1 MQQKSTRLFKL
12 STLSLALALAACGGG
27 GDSSSSAPVTASRTV
42 SGTAAKGIIKGG
54 TVNVYAVNADGSKG
68 TTAVVTGTTG
78 ADGTFSVKV
87 PADLLSFV
95 VVVSGGPGAVTVDE
109 ATGQDVAIDAT
120 FKLRNVV
127 KLASAGETTY
137 TGSVSPLTEMITKTA
152 ESATGGLS
160 AANIASAKAGFAAFF
175 GFDPEQV
182 KPVNSNNAAAAGASA
197 DEKKQSVMLAAISQM
212 AKDGSLDCALP
223 TPAEKITCV
232 VGKVAAL
239 GTISSGGMTVNDTLS
254 GAIDSAATT
263 VVSDPTINRTGT
275 TNVAQLPKGTVPVV
289 APAATPVAAA
299 TRLFTSLRNNI
310 AALNTADDKGSI
322 DIRADAMRA
331 DFDKATAPLDPDLGK
346 WIQLTTRGIDYL
358 RAYQANGGANTMAM
372 YAGATRIGGCGIY
385 SDADG
390 KIAATSKADAVS
402 VGCSIVR
409 KNVPNSFSV
418 VNGHN
423 TFKQVTAAFT
433 LNPVSG
439 SSYTYVGR
447 ARIETLVDGVR
458 DPSKDVTV
466 GTYGNE
472 QKRATGTIDYVRTG
486 NIVDSIAFKG
496 TMPARTDDFGTAVT
510 DRETWDVTASR
521 TSEGNNLFKYTLSGT
536 IASIKADQEVGKVSI
551 ADGSFLRTEEKVAG
565 DIVASG
571 VKEFSLGLAAEAG
584 GSKVAGKLVMTE
596 AMADKNGFN
605 YQPTKIAFTG
615 SLSTNSAEFF
625 TGTLAF
631 TQTGYNLFDSMQPV
645 SATNVEKQNASLV
658 GKLSITDRPA
668 LIIQLNAGRIRAA
681 SETLSLTGQY
691 NDGTNLVNFS
701 VSDGSPRVTK
711 ISSVDGVSLTLT
723 GAESV
728 DVLKDGA
735 KVAVLNTKTGMI
747 NFTDGSFVSLK

>member
-1 MQQKSTRLFKL
+1 MQQQSTRFFKL

-27 GDSSSSAPVTASRTV
+27 GDSSAPVTAASRTV
-42 SGTAAKGIIKGG
+42 AGTAAKGIIKRG

-68 TTAVVTGTTG
+68 TTAVVTGVT
-78 ADGTFSVKV
+78 DDNGTFSVKI
-87 PADLLSFV
+87 PADLLTFV
-95 VVVSGGPGAVTVDE
+95 VVVSGGPNAVTVDE
-109 ATGQDVAIDAT
+109 ATGQEVAIDAN

-127 KLASAGETTY
+127 KLASASETTY
-137 TGSVSPLTEMITKTA
+137 TGSVSPLTEMIIKSA

-160 AANIASAKAGFAAFF
+160 AANIASAKTGFATFF
-175 GFDPEQV
+175 GFDPELV
-182 KPVNSNNAAAAGASA
+182 KPINSNSAAAASASA
-197 DEKKQSVMLAAISQM
+197 DEKLQSVMLAAISQM

-223 TPAEKITCV
+223 TPAEKLACV

-239 GTISSGGMTVNDTLS
+239 GTIGSGGMTVNDTLS
-254 GAIDSAATT
+254 AAIDSAATA
-263 VVSDPTINRTGT
+263 VVSNPVINLTGT
-275 TNVAQLPKGTVPVV
+275 TSVAQLPKGTVPVI
-289 APAATPVAAA
+289 APATSPVAAA
-299 TRLFTSLRNNI
+299 TRLFTSLRTNISALSTANN
-310 AALNTADDKGSI
+310 TGTI
-322 DIRADAMRA
+322 DLRADAMRA

-358 RAYQANGGANTMAM
+358 RAYQANGGANTMSM
-372 YAGATRIGGCGIY
+372 FAGGARIGGCGIFG
-385 SDADG
+385 DVNG
-390 KIAATSKADAVS
+390 NTAATSKANAVS

-409 KNVPNSFSV
+409 KNVPRSFPA
-418 VNGHN
+418 VNGHAI
-423 TFKQVTAAFT
+423 TKQVTAAFT
-433 LNPVSG
+433 INPVSA

-458 DPSKDVTV
+458 DPNQDVTV
-466 GTYGNE
+466 GTYGTVPN
-472 QKRATGTIDYVRTG
+472 RATGTIDYVRTG
-486 NIVDSIAFKG
+486 DIVDSIAFKG
-496 TMPARTDDFGTAVT
+496 TMPARTDDYGTAVT
-510 DRETWDVTASR
+510 DRETWDLTASR
-521 TSEGNNLFKYTLSGT
+521 TAEGNNLFKYALSGA
-536 IASIKADQEVGKVSI
+536 IASIKADLEVGKVSI

-571 VKEFSLGLAAEAG
+571 VKEFSLGLAAGAG

-596 AMADKNGFN
+596 AMADKSGFN

-631 TQTGYNLFDSMQPV
+631 TQTGYNLFDSTLPV

-691 NDGTNLVNFS
+691 NDGSNLVNFS
-701 VSDGSPRVTK
+701 VSDGSPKVTK

-723 GAESV
+723 GTENV